1 MPNMTLTLEATL
13 NKLTS
18 PDAARQDRPRLAARG
33 RTLIVSAVMTVAL
46 LVALP
51 AAAAAQASSPTSAQ
65 YDTTRCISSRPVGGG
80 GPADPSV
87 GNDPVVSGL
96 PFTGVDLVLLGI
108 VALALLSAGI
118 AMKRLSRTAESD
130 ERI

>member
-1 MPNMTLTLEATL
+1 MNT
-13 NKLTS
+13 LTS
-18 PDAARQDRPRLAARG
+18 PDAARQDRPRLPARG
-33 RTLIVSAVMTVAL
+33 RKLIVSAVMTVAL

-51 AAAAAQASSPTSAQ
+51 AAAAAAQASSPTSAQ
-65 YDTTRCISSRPVGGG
+65 YDTTNNQIAAGGGGG
-80 GPADPSV
+80 GPAEPSG
-87 GNDPVVSGL
+87 GNDPVISGL

-118 AMKRLSRTAESD
+118 ALQRLSRTAESD

>member
-1 MPNMTLTLEATL
+1 MKLTLEATL

-18 PDAARQDRPRLAARG
+18 PDAPRRNRPRLPARG
-33 RTLIVSAVMTVAL
+33 KLILSAVMTVAL

-51 AAAAAQASSPTSAQ
+51 GAAAAQASSPTSAQ
-65 YDTTRCISSRPVGGG
+65 YDTTNDQIAAGGGG
-80 GPADPSV
+80 GPSELSEPS
-87 GNDPVVSGL
+87 GGDPVISGL

-118 AMKRLSRTAESD
+118 ALQRLSRTAESD

>member
-1 MPNMTLTLEATL
+1 MTLILEATL

-18 PDAARQDRPRLAARG
+18 PDAAPQDRPRLAARG
-33 RTLIVSAVMTVAL
+33 RMLIVSAVMTVAL

-51 AAAAAQASSPTSAQ
+51 AAAALASSPTSAQ
-65 YDTTRCISSRPVGGG
+65 YDTTNHQLAAGGGG
-80 GPADPSV
+80 GPSDPSA

-118 AMKRLSRTAESD
+118 AMKRLSRTAEPD

>member
-1 MPNMTLTLEATL
+1 MKLILGATL

-18 PDAARQDRPRLAARG
+18 PDAARQDRPRLLARG
-33 RTLIVSAVMTVAL
+33 RKLTVSAVVAVAL
-46 LVALP
+46 LVAFLP
-51 AAAAAQASSPTSAQ
+51 GAAAAQASSPTSAQ
-65 YDTTRCISSRPVGGG
+65 YDTTNHQIAGGGG
-80 GPADPSV
+80 GPSEPS
-87 GNDPVVSGL
+87 GGGDPVISGL

-118 AMKRLSRTAESD
+118 ALHRLSRTPESD

>member
-1 MPNMTLTLEATL
+1 
-13 NKLTS
+13 
-18 PDAARQDRPRLAARG
+18 
-33 RTLIVSAVMTVAL
+33 VSAVMTVAL

-51 AAAAAQASSPTSAQ
+51 GAAAAQASNPTSAQ
-65 YDTTRCISSRPVGGG
+65 YDTTNHQIAAGGGG
-80 GPADPSV
+80 GPSEPS
-87 GNDPVVSGL
+87 GGTDPVISGL

-118 AMKRLSRTAESD
+118 VLQRLSRTADSN

>member
-1 MPNMTLTLEATL
+1 MKLILEATL

-18 PDAARQDRPRLAARG
+18 PDAARQDRPRLPARG
-33 RTLIVSAVMTVAL
+33 RMLIVSAVMTVAL

-51 AAAAAQASSPTSAQ
+51 GAAAAQASGPTSAQ
-65 YDTTRCISSRPVGGG
+65 YDTTNDQIAAGGGG
-80 GPADPSV
+80 GPAEPSG
-87 GNDPVVSGL
+87 GNDPVISGL

-118 AMKRLSRTAESD
+118 AIQRLSRTAESD